1 LKSLNPAHLKALLGQ
16 EVVMTLSDHTTRQGV
31 VYSLDPESF
40 TVVLAT
46 GTLRPEALGGPSA
59 DECVV
64 IPGHAVRAVEV
75 MGGNALALDAL
86 RGTSSPGW
94 LLTGAKHGFSAH
106 AQGGAE
112 GDDGRFKAM
121 KAAMGS
127 RQNSWGANSTYGGMA
142 ALLKPKACEQLECV
156 KRCLNENMVPF
167 IERASDQ
174 GAGDVELVVLG
185 SLVVRYPYTADSCAC
200 ANEIVLARVR
210 ELIAAGSPNGSAA

>member
-1 LKSLNPAHLKALLGQ
+1 
-16 EVVMTLSDHTTRQGV
+16 MTLRDHTTRQGV

-46 GTLRPEALGGPSA
+46 GTLRPETLGGPSA

-64 IPGHAVRAVEV
+64 VPGHAVRAVEV

-86 RGTSSPGW
+86 RGATSPGW
-94 LLTGAKHGFSAH
+94 MLD
-106 AQGGAE
+106 GGASKNGFGFGGGGGGGGATE
-112 GDDGRFKAM
+112 SESPEAAAKLKTM
-121 KAAMGS
+121 KATMVS
-127 RQNSWGANSTYGGMA
+127 RQNSWGANSTYAGMA
-142 ALLKPKACEQLECV
+142 ALLKPKVCEQLECV

-167 IERASDQ
+167 VERASDE

-200 ANEIVLARVR
+200 ANEIVLTRVR
-210 ELIAAGSPNGSAA
+210 ELIAAGSNGVAA